1 MTNSEHLEE
10 ILHDAHKLGIYD
22 AVTTLSRE
30 LRETNPKLDLY
41 EWNEFIQLTEC
52 LSEAW
57 TILNHHFPTPETLS
71 FDALKLKTQTIAKD
85 DLGKALNKFAS
96 TVDRSNTRSEHL
108 EYATLNLRKVYTAY
122 IGSIVND
129 PLLQYS

>member
-41 EWNEFIQLTEC
+41 GATE
-52 LSEAW
+52 LAFSKI
-57 TILNHHFPTPETLS
+57 T
-71 FDALKLKTQTIAKD
+71 K
-85 DLGKALNKFAS
+85 
-96 TVDRSNTRSEHL
+96 
-108 EYATLNLRKVYTAY
+108 
-122 IGSIVND
+122 
-129 PLLQYS
+129 